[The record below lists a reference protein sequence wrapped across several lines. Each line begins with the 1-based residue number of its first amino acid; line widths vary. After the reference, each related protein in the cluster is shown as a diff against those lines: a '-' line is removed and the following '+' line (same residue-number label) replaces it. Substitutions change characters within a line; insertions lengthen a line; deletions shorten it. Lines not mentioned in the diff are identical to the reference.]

1 MSSTKEKIIQAS
13 LDLFADYGHKVT
25 TVKMIAE
32 KLDLNELTIYR
43 HFGSKEKI
51 IEEVIHMIPRF
62 EPRIVEFFLNQVV
75 YDLETDL
82 RSFAKLIIDT
92 SQDNYI
98 FLKLL
103 INNLDLK
110 ERNYMNK
117 SDRDRVKE
125 AFHHYFKQMETMGKV
140 ISLDMVSLSLLL
152 YSTVEGAFLLID
164 KFGDSEVQDINWELY
179 IESWVKLF
187 VKGLEVR

>member
-13 LDLFADYGHKVT
+13 LELFSEYGHKVT
-25 TVKMIAE
+25 TVKMIA
-32 KLDLNELTIYR
+32 KKIDVNELTIYR

-51 IEEVIHMIPRF
+51 IEEIIYAIPRF
-62 EPRIVEFFLNQVV
+62 EPHLVDFFINQVV

-82 RSFAKLIIDT
+82 RNFAKLIIEI
-92 SQDNYI
+92 SQNNYI

-110 ERNYMNK
+110 EKSYMNK
-117 SDRDRVKE
+117 NDRNRVKE
-125 AFHHYFKQMETMGKV
+125 ELHHYFKQMETMGKV
-140 ISLDMVSLSLLL
+140 ISLDIDSLNLLL

-164 KFGDSEVQDINWELY
+164 KFGHSEIHDINWDLY
-179 IESWVKLF
+179 IESWVNLF
-187 VKGLEVR
+187 VRGLEVR